1 MSLIKHGQFWY
12 VGTPYSK
19 YPHPAD
25 GSREE
30 KLEYAFWMASDA
42 TAKLADER
50 IPVYSPI
57 AHSHPISKFVGGV
70 SPTDH
75 DFWVEFDAPMVNAA
89 AGLIVVMADSWEVS
103 RGLQHEI
110 LQFQRAGKPVVYWDP
125 KTTPD
130 VAALKP
136 AVTGR

>member
-1 MSLIKHGQFWY
+1 MSLIKHGQFFY

-25 GSREE
+25 GPLGQR
-30 KLEYAFWMASDA
+30 LEYAFWMACEA
-42 TAKLADER
+42 TAKLAALK

-57 AHSHPISKFVGGV
+57 AHSHPISKTLMGV

-75 DFWVEFDAPMVNAA
+75 DFWVEFDAPMVAAA
-89 AGLIVVMADSWEVS
+89 AGLIVVMADGWEVS
-103 RGLQHEI
+103 HGLQHEI
-110 LQFQRAGKPVVYWDP
+110 IQFQRAGKPVVYWDP

-136 AVTGR
+136 SVLSR